1 MRTSVHPFS
10 DVSLLRPEGELLD
23 VLRKGVDS
31 MGGIARYVKP
41 GDTVFIKPNLT
52 AGMPAST
59 GGTTDVLFTEAVV
72 RLVKE
77 AQPGRILVGECSGN
91 ESRSIESLTNCGYVD
106 MAAGRALRWWTW
118 TLPNLRTFPSSIRCI
133 GTSYIFPRC

>member
-1 MRTSVHPFS
+1 
-10 DVSLLRPEGELLD
+10 
-23 VLRKGVDS
+23 

-106 MAAGRALRWWTW
+106 MGRR
-118 TLPNLRTFPSSIRCI
+118 RH
-133 GTSYIFPRC
+133 